1 MDSRRTDRL
10 IRWGYAVVLVLL
22 AIGAGRILLRMARD
36 AGWWPG
42 S

>member
-10 IRWGYAVVLVLL
+10 IRWGYAVVLVML